1 MEKSGS
7 ISFFLK
13 YWYLNFCTCSKYE
26 VNITISKCMYIVQVH
41 VICTCICKIYVQCK
55 L

>member
-13 YWYLNFCTCSKYE
+13 YWYLNFCTCSH
-26 VNITISKCMYIVQVH
+26 NYIKMHVH
-41 VICTCICKIYVQCK
+41 CTGACNMHICKIYVQCK